1 MNRLLINLLALPTL
15 VGSSFCW
22 LTAMPAQ
29 SVEQT
34 SVEQTSVE
42 QTSVEQNVAVPDLN
56 ATEAQLCVMSRHSR
70 FNLVCEKVSTLRNA
84 PKVKPIDYAT
94 DHLTSPAEFN
104 FSEEESNASI
114 ALFGCDCPLC
124 INSLRTLRTMPQG
137 VS

>member
-1 MNRLLINLLALPTL
+1 MNRLLLNLLALPTL

-34 SVEQTSVE
+34 SI
-42 QTSVEQNVAVPDLN
+42 EQNVAVPDRN
-56 ATEAQLCVMSRHSR
+56 ATEAQFCVMSRHSR
-70 FNLVCEKVSTLRNA
+70 FNLVCEKVSRLKDS
-84 PKVKPIDYAT
+84 PKVKPVDYAT

-124 INSLRTLRTMPQG
+124 INSLRTLRTMPQS

>member
-1 MNRLLINLLALPTL
+1 MNRLLLNLLALPTL

-22 LTAMPAQ
+22 LTAMPAH
-29 SVEQT
+29 SIEQK
-34 SVEQTSVE
+34 SIEQKSIK
-42 QTSVEQNVAVPDLN
+42 QNVSVPDTK
-56 ATEAQLCVMSRHSR
+56 ATEAQICVMSRHSR
-70 FNLVCEKVSTLRNA
+70 FNLVCEKVSTLKNA
-84 PKVKPIDYAT
+84 PKVKPVDYAT
-94 DHLTSPAEFN
+94 NNLTSPAEFN

>member
-1 MNRLLINLLALPTL
+1 MNRLLLNLLALPTL

-22 LTAMPAQ
+22 LAAMPAH
-29 SVEQT
+29 SIEEK
-34 SVEQTSVE
+34 SI
-42 QTSVEQNVAVPDLN
+42 EQNVSVPDSK
-56 ATEAQLCVMSRHSR
+56 ATEAQICVMSRHSR
-70 FNLVCEKVSTLRNA
+70 FNLVCEKVSRLKSA
-84 PKVKPIDYAT
+84 PKVKPVDYAT

>member
-1 MNRLLINLLALPTL
+1 MNRLLLNLLALPTL
-15 VGSSFCW
+15 VGSSLCW

-34 SVEQTSVE
+34 SID
-42 QTSVEQNVAVPDLN
+42 QNVAVPDRN
-56 ATEAQLCVMSRHSR
+56 ATEAQVCVMSRHSR
-70 FNLVCEKVSTLRNA
+70 FNLVCEKVSTLKNA
-84 PKVKPIDYAT
+84 PKVKPVDYAT

-124 INSLRTLRTMPQG
+124 INSLRTLRTMPQS

>member
-1 MNRLLINLLALPTL
+1 MNRLLLNLLALPTL
-15 VGSSFCW
+15 VGSALCW
-22 LTAMPAQ
+22 LTAIPAQ
-29 SVEQT
+29 SVEPT
-34 SVEQTSVE
+34 TIH
-42 QTSVEQNVAVPDLN
+42 QNVSVPDRN
-56 ATEAQLCVMSRHSR
+56 ATEAQFCVMSRHSR
-70 FNLVCEKVSTLRNA
+70 FNLVCEKVGALKNA
-84 PKVKPIDYAT
+84 PKVKPVDYAT

>member
-1 MNRLLINLLALPTL
+1 MTRLLFNLLALPTL

-29 SVEQT
+29 SVEQ
-34 SVEQTSVE
+34 
-42 QTSVEQNVAVPDLN
+42 NVRVPDRN
-56 ATEAQLCVMSRHSR
+56 ATEAQVCVMSRHSQ
-70 FNLVCEKVSTLRNA
+70 FNLVCEKASTLKNA
-84 PKVKPIDYAT
+84 PKVKPVDYAT

-124 INSLRTLRTMPQG
+124 INSLRTLRTMPQA

>member
-1 MNRLLINLLALPTL
+1 MNRLLLNLLALPTL

-22 LTAMPAQ
+22 LTAMPAH
-29 SVEQT
+29 SIEIEQKV
-34 SVEQTSVE
+34 S
-42 QTSVEQNVAVPDLN
+42 VPDSK
-56 ATEAQLCVMSRHSR
+56 ATEAQICVMSRHSR
-70 FNLVCEKVSTLRNA
+70 FNLVCEKVSRLNSA
-84 PKVKPIDYAT
+84 PKVKPVDYAT

>member
-1 MNRLLINLLALPTL
+1 MNRLLLNLLALPTL

-22 LTAMPAQ
+22 LTAMPAH
-29 SVEQT
+29 SIEQ
-34 SVEQTSVE
+34 
-42 QTSVEQNVAVPDLN
+42 SVEQNVAVPDRN
-56 ATEAQLCVMSRHSR
+56 AAEAQLCVMSRHSR
-70 FNLVCEKVSTLRNA
+70 FNLVCEKVSTLKNA
-84 PKVKPIDYAT
+84 PKVKPVDYAT

-137 VS
+137 LS

>member
-1 MNRLLINLLALPTL
+1 MNRLLLNLLALPTL

-29 SVEQT
+29 SIEK
-34 SVEQTSVE
+34 
-42 QTSVEQNVAVPDLN
+42 TSVEQNIAVPDRN
-56 ATEAQLCVMSRHSR
+56 ATEAQVCVMSRHSR
-70 FNLVCEKVSTLRNA
+70 FNLVCEKVSILKNA
-84 PKVKPIDYAT
+84 PKVKPVDYAT

>member
-1 MNRLLINLLALPTL
+1 MNRLLLNLLALPTL

-29 SVEQT
+29 SIEQT
-34 SVEQTSVE
+34 QG
-42 QTSVEQNVAVPDLN
+42 EQNIAVPDSN
-56 ATEAQLCVMSRHSR
+56 AIEAQVCVMSRHSR
-70 FNLVCEKVSTLRNA
+70 FNLVCEKVSTLKDA
-84 PKVKPIDYAT
+84 PKVKPVDYAT

>member
-1 MNRLLINLLALPTL
+1 MNRLLLNLLALPTL

-22 LTAMPAQ
+22 LTAMPAH
-29 SVEQT
+29 SIEQK
-34 SVEQTSVE
+34 SI
-42 QTSVEQNVAVPDLN
+42 EQNVSVPDSK
-56 ATEAQLCVMSRHSR
+56 ATEGQICVMSRHSR

-84 PKVKPIDYAT
+84 PKVKPVDYAT

-124 INSLRTLRTMPQG
+124 INSLRTLRTMPQAM
-137 VS
+137 S

>member
-1 MNRLLINLLALPTL
+1 MNRLLLNLLALPTL

-34 SVEQTSVE
+34 SID
-42 QTSVEQNVAVPDLN
+42 QNVAVPDSN
-56 ATEAQLCVMSRHSR
+56 ATEAQVCVMSRHSR
-70 FNLVCEKVSTLRNA
+70 FNLVCEKVSTLKNA
-84 PKVKPIDYAT
+84 PKVRPVDYAT

-137 VS
+137 VG